1 MAVSA
6 VLSFFFLLC
15 GHCEAKCPSVPQYR
29 HKLLSNRY
37 FFWASVRGARISV
50 VVLSARK
57 RSIGPDAVPDAVLA
71 EEG

>member
-6 VLSFFFLLC
+6 ALSFFFLLC

-37 FFWASVRGARISV
+37 FLWASVRGV
-50 VVLSARK
+50 GFLEVVLSARE

-71 EEG
+71 GEG